1 MKPLELPLPDL
12 PEVSLRLGPAPAGPG
27 ELDPAAT
34 PRRAMP
40 WHLRLREAL
49 AAYLPILLM
58 AALAM
63 ATWWLVRN
71 SPRPPAE
78 AAPRG
83 VSADPDY
90 TMKAFALERY
100 APDGRL
106 LLRIEGAQLRHYPAT
121 DRIEI
126 DGAQIQSWSP
136 QGRLTRASAARAIG
150 AGDGSE
156 LQLLGGAEVVG
167 EDAAGLPLQM
177 KSEYLHVFFTD
188 ERVETDQPVSL
199 RVGADEWRAAGLVY
213 RHGPQRLELQGP
225 LRVTL
230 TPQAGR

>member
-1 MKPLELPLPDL
+1 MKPVELPLPDL

-27 ELDPAAT
+27 EPAP

-40 WHLRLREAL
+40 WPLRLREAL
-49 AAYLPILLM
+49 ATYLPILLM
-58 AALAM
+58 AALAL
-63 ATWWLVRN
+63 ATWWLVKH

-78 AAPRG
+78 AAPRA

-90 TMKAFALERY
+90 TMSGFALERF

-106 LLRIEGAQLRHYPAT
+106 LLRIQGAQLRHYPAT

-126 DGAQIQSWSP
+126 DGAQVQAWSP

-150 AGDGSE
+150 TGDGSE

-167 EDAAGLPLQM
+167 EDAGGRPLRM
-177 KSEYLHVFFTD
+177 SSEFLHLFLID
-188 ERVETDQPVSL
+188 ERVETDRPVRV
-199 RVGADEWRAAGLVY
+199 RVGGDELRADGLVY
-213 RHGPQRLELQGP
+213 RHATQRLDLKGP
-225 LRVTL
+225 LQVTL
-230 TPQAGR
+230 TPRAAR

>member
-12 PEVSLRLGPAPAGPG
+12 PEVSLRLGPAPVGPG
-27 ELDPAAT
+27 EPRPGAA

-58 AALAM
+58 AALAL
-63 ATWWLVRN
+63 ATWWLVKN

-78 AAPRG
+78 AAPRA

-90 TMKAFALERY
+90 TMNAFALERY

-106 LLRIEGAQLRHYPAT
+106 VLRIEGEQLRHYPAT

-136 QGRLTRASAARAIG
+136 QGRLTRARAARAVG

-156 LQLLGGAEVVG
+156 LQLLGAAEVVS
-167 EDAAGLPLQM
+167 EDAAGVPLQM
-177 KSEYLHVFFTD
+177 RSEFLHVFFVD
-188 ERVETDQPVSL
+188 ERVETDRPVSV
-199 RVGADEWRAAGLVY
+199 RVGADGLRAAGLVY
-213 RHGPQRLELQGP
+213 RHAPQRLELKGP
-225 LRVTL
+225 LQVTL
-230 TPQAGR
+230 TPRAGR